1 MSDTAEHRV
10 ERIPLVPLRDVVVYP
25 GTNTALL
32 VGRPRSLDAIEKAR
46 AEDNQL
52 LLVTQRARDIFSP
65 RASDLYTM
73 GTVAR
78 VEHVLTLP
86 DGTTKVVVSGEA
98 RAKLLNVHRGPDSDR
113 ADAQVYAPD
122 PAKYPEYDAQ
132 FATIET
138 KFKQCMALNPSI
150 PAEAL
155 TRIQAEEAL
164 ERRIDMM
171 VPPLRPKHT
180 VKQSFLE
187 KITLIERL
195 KFLEELLDKE
205 IAFLEIEQ
213 KIRQRSD
220 GASAG
225 RLGGRRRSDAERDAR
240 QEELEELEAA
250 LEAKILPKMVRAR
263 ADREFKRFRQMN
275 PMSAEATVVRT
286 YLDWILELPWEVAT
300 RPPTDIAHAE
310 ATLAREHHGLEE
322 VKLRILEYLSV
333 SSRVEKMRGPIL
345 CLVGPPGVGKTSL
358 ARSIARATERPFVKI
373 SLAGVRDEAELRGHR
388 RTYIGALPGRLI
400 QGIRRAERLD
410 CVMLLD
416 EVDKMSSDL
425 RGDPAH
431 ALLEVLDPEQNSFFQ
446 DNYLEVDFD
455 LSHIIFVCTANSLQ
469 TIPLPLR
476 DRLEILE
483 VNGYA
488 DEEKVEIA
496 ERYLIP
502 KQQEL
507 HGLDEKDLHIARDAV
522 LGVIQ
527 DYTRESGV
535 RELERKLARVAR
547 KAAHQLT
554 TAPDEA
560 KRVTVDRD
568 NLAELLGPQ
577 RLRSGMRTQD
587 ATLGLVNGLA
597 VSPWGGE
604 VLAIEVVPVPG
615 TGKILLTGRLGDW
628 LKESA
633 NAARTYVRS
642 RAAQLGLPGDF
653 HETLDLHI
661 HYPGNPIKTD
671 GPSAGIA
678 MATAMVS
685 ALTKRPARHDVAMT
699 GEISLGG
706 RVLPIGGLRAKVL
719 AAHRDAIGTILVPIQ
734 NLRQVDDIPTNVRD
748 HTTIIGVSSMAEVLD
763 HALLS

>member
-1 MSDTAEHRV
+1 MSDTPSEHV

-25 GTNTALL
+25 ASTSSLL
-32 VGRPRSLDAIEKAR
+32 VGRPRSLQAVNHAR
-46 AEDNQL
+46 EEGGRV
-52 LLVTQRARDIFSP
+52 LLVAQRDRDVFRP
-65 RASDLYTM
+65 DESDLYSV

-86 DGTTKVVVSGEA
+86 DGTTKVIVEGIA
-98 RAKLLNVHRGPDSDR
+98 RVRVLRLHSGPDFDR
-113 ADAQVYAPD
+113 ADATVYTPDDAPH
-122 PAKYPEYDAQ
+122 PELEPQLARL
-132 FATIET
+132 ES
-138 KFKQCMALNPSI
+138 KFKQCMSLNPSI
-150 PAEAL
+150 PAETL
-155 TRIQAEEAL
+155 TRVQAQPSLA
-164 ERRIDMM
+164 RKADMM
-171 VPPLRPKHT
+171 VPPLRLKHT

-187 KITLIERL
+187 KIGLVERFN
-195 KFLEELLDKE
+195 FLNELLDKE

-220 GASAG
+220 TPARSRAGA
-225 RLGGRRRSDAERDAR
+225 RRRSEAERDAR
-240 QEELEELEAA
+240 QEELEELQTA
-250 LEAKILPKMVRAR
+250 LNAKALPEKVRAR

-275 PMSAEATVVRT
+275 PMSAEANVVRT
-286 YLDWILELPWEVAT
+286 YLDWILELPWALESRT
-300 RPPTDIAHAE
+300 PTNIDSAQ

-400 QGIRRAERLD
+400 QGIRRAQRLD

-431 ALLEVLDPEQNSFFQ
+431 ALLEVLDPEQNDCFQ

-476 DRLEILE
+476 DRLEVLE

-496 ERYLIP
+496 QQYLIP
-502 KQQEL
+502 KQREL
-507 HGLDEKDLHIARDAV
+507 HGLDKQELEIDRDALV
-522 LGVIQ
+522 GVIQ

-535 RELERKLARVAR
+535 RELERKIARLAR

-554 TAPDEA
+554 TGVDDAESV
-560 KRVTVDRD
+560 RVQAS
-568 NLAELLGPQ
+568 NLQHLLGPQ
-577 RLRSGMRTQD
+577 RLQSGMR
-587 ATLGLVNGLA
+587 AHEARLGLVNGLA

-633 NAARTYVRS
+633 NAARTYVRA
-642 RAAQLGLPGDF
+642 RADELGLASDF

-678 MATAMVS
+678 MATAMIS
-685 ALTKRPARHDVAMT
+685 ALTKRAVRHDLAMT

-706 RVLPIGGLRAKVL
+706 RVLPIGGLRAKIL
-719 AAHRDAIGTILVPIQ
+719 AAHRGAIGTILVPMP
-734 NLRQVDDIPTNVRD
+734 NLRQIDAIPANIRD
-748 HTTIIGVSSMAEVLD
+748 NTEIIGVSNMSEVLTY
-763 HALLS
+763 ALLP